1 MARPRALEARD
12 AWHWRVMAAAARG
25 GGKHGFCGQAVHDA
39 LHGCTSQAS
48 RWASGRSSCL
58 AVPEDSQVLGKMER
72 PAEGLGDK
80 SCQRSEMLS
89 PRWAKEM

>member
-1 MARPRALEARD
+1 MPGTGASWLLPQEEEGSTASVDRPLP
-12 AWHWRVMAAAARG
+12 
-25 GGKHGFCGQAVHDA
+25 VHDA
-39 LHGCTSQAS
+39 LHGCASQAS
-48 RWASGRSSCL
+48 RWASGRSSYL
-58 AVPEDSQVLGKMER
+58 AVPEDSQALGEMER